1 MTAIDKAILKELQM
15 QIARL
20 KPWLVPTL
28 IFLMA
33 AGILVTIIGNW
44 NSWTSERAEQET
56 DDAYVRAD
64 LTPLSTKVSGVVAK
78 VLVDDYQTVKAGA
91 LLVQLRDDDF
101 QAQVAQA
108 EAAVEAA
115 KAALEDNPRPKDPQ
129 AATIHRARPRIELA
143 KPQIS
148 ATQPTIEPTNA
159 H

>member
-1 MTAIDKAILKELQM
+1 MAKELHM
-15 QIARL
+15 QFAQL
-20 KPWLVPTL
+20 KQWLLPTV

-33 AGILVTIIGNW
+33 AGILVVIIGNW
-44 NSWTSERAEQET
+44 NSWGSERAAQET

-78 VLVDDYQTVKAGA
+78 VLVDDYQTVNAGD

-115 KAALEDNPRPKDPQ
+115 KAALDDNRRQKDLQ
-129 AATIHRARPRIELA
+129 DAKIGRARTGIELA
-143 KPQIS
+143 KAQSSS
-148 ATQPTIEPTNA
+148 AQAAIDATKA
-159 H
+159 